1 MSSSSSDDFAD
12 LESELLAISS
22 DESPDD
28 EEVEVEEEELE
39 VEDFENKR
47 IKRQKVEVLEEIEE
61 AQGSTSLGA
70 LRQESGAS
78 INDDICPHPASV
90 GGMCVVCGEKEVDG
104 SAVPFGYI
112 HKALKIGSQELAR
125 MRRADLKSLLQK
137 KKLYLVLDLDHTL
150 LNSTRF
156 LDISPDEG
164 FLMNQTDSLEDIQKG
179 SLFKLDSMHMLTK
192 LRPFVRTFLKEA
204 SDMFEMY
211 IYTMGEQSY
220 ALEMAR
226 LLDPGE
232 VYFNSKVIS
241 QSDCTQRHQKGL
253 DVVMGADNAVVIL
266 DDTEFVWSKH
276 KENLIL
282 MERYHFF
289 ASSGRQFGLNFKS
302 LSESSRDE
310 VESDGTLSAILKVL
324 KRVHQSFF
332 NSDNEANL
340 MSRDVRQVLKSV
352 RKEVLKDC
360 KLIFSHIWK
369 REELPE
375 NQKLWLMAEQ
385 LGATCTTER
394 NQSVTHVVSLEAG
407 TDKAHWARKRGKFL
421 VHPRWIEAANY
432 FWKRQPE
439 EAFELEPP
447 KKP

>member
-1 MSSSSSDDFAD
+1 MEKRGKEKR
-12 LESELLAISS
+12 LVMEMRGREIG
-22 DESPDD
+22 EKKEKEG
-28 EEVEVEEEELE
+28 EEEKEEEEGDDGRKDIFCDIFSFSLCL
-39 VEDFENKR
+39 VSKR
-47 IKRQKVEVLEEIEE
+47 HKVEAFEEIR
-61 AQGSTSLGA
+61 GSTV
-70 LRQESGAS
+70 
-78 INDDICPHPASV
+78 CPHPASL
-90 GGMCVVCGEKEVDG
+90 GGLCVLCGKQEVDG
-104 SAVPFGYI
+104 SAVPFGYVL
-112 HKALKIGSQELAR
+112 KALKIGSQELAR
-125 MRRADLKSLLQK
+125 LRRANLKSLLQK

-156 LDISPDEG
+156 RDISPDEG
-164 FLMNQTDSLEDIQKG
+164 FLMNQTDSLEDIPKG
-179 SLFKLDSMHMLTK
+179 SLFKLDSMCMLTK

-226 LLDPGE
+226 LLDPEE

-241 QSDCTQRHQKGL
+241 QSDCTQRHQK
-253 DVVMGADNAVVIL
+253 
-266 DDTEFVWSKH
+266 VWSKH

-289 ASSGRQFGLNFKS
+289 ASSGRHFGLNYKS
-302 LSESSRDE
+302 LSELSRDE
-310 VESDGTLSAILKVL
+310 VESEGAVSAILKVL

-332 NSDNEANL
+332 NSDNKDNL
-340 MSRDVRQVLKSV
+340 LGRDVRLSLDMFRSPSELAQGIRTFGS
-352 RKEVLKDC
+352 EVLGE
-360 KLIFSHIWK
+360 
-369 REELPE
+369 R
-375 NQKLWLMAEQ
+375 LMAEQ
-385 LGATCTTER
+385 LGAKCTTEC

-407 TDKAHWARKRGKFL
+407 TDKAHWAWKRGKFL
-421 VHPRWIEAANY
+421 VHPRWIEAENY